1 MSEETSTTRE
11 FCCPRPPPAPAD
23 PVELAAHQEKLRML
37 TLVSLVDFYVF
48 QEVNEHTL
56 PAIRNAIAADLHR
69 KPFVVLLAD
78 AIQASSERPETD
90 FDPTVNA
97 AIDAAANGLVAW
109 IDEARKAEA
118 ERQEAQP

>member
-1 MSEETSTTRE
+1 
-11 FCCPRPPPAPAD
+11 
-23 PVELAAHQEKLRML
+23 ML